1 MAKGNKMLDT
11 LKPRVPTTGL
21 TARSRAPSSRT
32 EVPAKR
38 LLSAFTPTDPLVATR
53 EAVKRAN
60 ITRATPKPS
69 IAAVPQM
76 GERRRYV
83 GMVRSRR
90 AAPRQERTQFVGGRP
105 GAVRMSYTPTTYAF
119 NPQALP
125 SGPEQASIAGALPP
139 AFSDAERFR
148 QGYQPIGSYAKGG
161 DVDTVPAW
169 LQPGEF
175 VIDKAH
181 TQKIKMAR
189 GGELERV
196 VDNIVED
203 IKLGRRPGDRPVEGR
218 TDFSEGGTVTEDM
231 QPGYFLGGRV
241 NLEDYKTKNRSQEE
255 DERGFGQRPVR
266 PGLAAPEYSA
276 DYKAR
281 AKANADRPHPRHY
294 DDYDMYLIAD
304 EQWRAKNKY
313 QQQQAEQQ
321 KREQAAEAA
330 ARQRQSQ
337 IFQSLRESSGRRADV
352 TRRQG
357 AELQRKAGEIA
368 RQQQQQATAQAAR
381 QAMSRASVQPVE
393 ASLSTASQAQLRSSL
408 QGAIIK
414 AQAELAAQQSNV
426 QAELQSITDEMSIL
440 SQELQQE
447 TGRENRE
454 YMLQRQREADAR
466 RQFLAQEQTMLQL
479 KIQKAQEPGFW
490 EAMAPGLIQGG
501 FTLLGAGIGF
511 MAGGP
516 PGAAAGAGIASG
528 LGSGVG
534 RAYEASTSLNSP
546 FNMAPKF
553 SDPAKYGYGGH
564 YKQ

>member
-1 MAKGNKMLDT
+1 MGD
-11 LKPRVPTTGL
+11 
-21 TARSRAPSSRT
+21 RA
-32 EVPAKR
+32 
-38 LLSAFTPTDPLVATR
+38 LSGCHIPD
-53 EAVKRAN
+53 
-60 ITRATPKPS
+60 
-69 IAAVPQM
+69 
-76 GERRRYV
+76 
-83 GMVRSRR
+83 
-90 AAPRQERTQFVGGRP
+90 
-105 GAVRMSYTPTTYAF
+105 TYAF

-231 QPGYFLGGRV
+231 QPGYALGGRV
-241 NLEDYKTKNRSQEE
+241 NLEDYKARSRPQEE
-255 DERGFGQRPVR
+255 DEQGFGQRRSIAGRMPEPVR
-266 PGLAAPEYSA
+266 PGPAAPVV
-276 DYKAR
+276 D
-281 AKANADRPHPRHY
+281 ANYRRVHANRPRPEDY
-294 DDYDMYLIAD
+294 DDHDMYRIAH
-304 EQWRAKNKY
+304 EQWQAKNQY

-516 PGAAAGAGIASG
+516 PGAAAGAGVAAG
-528 LGSGVG
+528 LAQRVG